1 MDKPYIIGKFYK
13 IADAPNLSSHAYKV
27 GEKVIIRTAV
37 KHATYKWSYSTVNEN
52 GITGYTVY
60 HCELESFPT
69 TMEELTEELKSVKE
83 TGEALEKKIE
93 WMIKYKMEEF
103 NEKKFK
109 MYMLIESLDPRV
121 SKMEQAENLMKIFED
136 A

>member
-1 MDKPYIIGKFYK
+1 MKDTQQLSQWCTNLTYPDKPPANVIFLFGAGASVD
-13 IADAPNLSSHAYKV
+13 ADIPD
-27 GEKVIIRTAV
+27 
-37 KHATYKWSYSTVNEN
+37 TYKFVTDFEEHVKQQYPKLFDLLST
-52 GITGYTVY
+52 I
-60 HCELESFPT
+60 
-69 TMEELTEELKSVKE
+69 LK
-83 TGEALEKKIE
+83 AR
-93 WMIKYKMEEF
+93 EEF